1 MKKILLAALVA
12 TGVTATAFA
21 SDNPAKD
28 RQLLMKSVGAATGV
42 GGKMAK
48 GEMEFNAAAAQ
59 LVLKTMN
66 AGAHGFGYLFPEGS
80 DKGEETEAAPAIWSD
95 RAGFNAAVAKFAAD
109 TAGTVT
115 DEASFKAEFGKATAN
130 CGSCHKAFR
139 IKKQ

>member
-1 MKKILLAALVA
+1 MKKILLATIIASGFA
-12 TGVTATAFA
+12 ATALAA
-21 SDNPAKD
+21 SNPAKD
-28 RQLLMKSVGAATGV
+28 RQLLMKNVGAAVGV

-59 LVLKTMN
+59 LVLKTFN

-80 DKGEETEAAPAIWSD
+80 ETGEETEAAPAIWSD
-95 RAGFNAAVAKFAAD
+95 RAGFDAAIAKFAAD
-109 TAGTVT
+109 TTGTVT
-115 DEASFKAEFGKATAN
+115 DLDSFKAEFGKATAN